1 MADYQELYLKLFNNI
16 TDTIEQLQQIQK
28 DAEEL
33 FISQENND
41 TEEE

>member
-1 MADYQELYLKLFNNI
+1 MSEYKELYFKLFNNI
-16 TDTIEQLQQIQK
+16 TDIIEQLQQIQK

-33 FISQENND
+33 FISQGNND

>member
-1 MADYQELYLKLFNNI
+1 MADYKELYLKLFNNI

-33 FISQENND
+33 FISQENNN

>member
-1 MADYQELYLKLFNNI
+1 MADYKELYLKLFNNI